1 MAIQPLYT
9 GNFKLDEK
17 RPIGSFELLKRR
29 PEGATSERISQAR
42 VPRTPKERV
51 HHFRFHNQYLLIR

>member
-1 MAIQPLYT
+1 MSVQPLYT

-17 RPIGSFELLKRR
+17 KPIGSFELLKRR
-29 PEGATSERISQAR
+29 PEGATSERISQTR

-51 HHFRFHNQYLLIR
+51 LRS